1 MARENINFYEY
12 DDGSYNMVDLY
23 LYDKLGIKILTIIMI
38 LMLIKYW
45 YIQKVIMNMLFD
57 IMMYI
62 KGTLYHYN

>member
-12 DDGSYNMVDLY
+12 DDGSYNMDF
-23 LYDKLGIKILTIIMI
+23 LGIKILTIIMI